1 MKMVFLISILL
12 SANAFASKARVN
24 SLIGADHI
32 VDSQTTFLN
41 PAHIHL
47 LSNYL
52 TFEFGAAGA
61 GAEAGF
67 LRNTDGGGKVMG
79 YIGHQNPTPLNT
91 DIRTS
96 NTYIAQNNPVEV
108 LYGTGD
114 QAYGVSLSNVD
125 NKKSGT
131 KETTIVGK
139 WGIVRDDFSA
149 YAHVHLISNAEKTAA
164 GVTDKATGGPQ
175 FLVGGNKKNGDMH
188 YYGAVHIGNGKIEP
202 GGGAASSDVKDTNI
216 VLGLED
222 RSLKTT
228 SADIYYGIGL
238 NLLNR
243 DQGGRKYNLMALPV
257 FLGLEYAVNTWAT
270 FRASASQNLLLGSVK
285 DEISTP
291 TNSDADGIGANTRVA
306 AGLGLKYN
314 SLLLDGSLA
323 AQNSGAINGSAF
335 LTQASVTYFF

>member
-1 MKMVFLISILL
+1 MTKMVFLISVLL

-32 VDSQTTFLN
+32 IDSQTTFIN

-52 TFEFGAAGA
+52 TFEFGTTGN

-67 LRNTDGGGKVMG
+67 LRNTNGGAKIMG
-79 YIGHQNPTPLNT
+79 YLGHQNPTPMGT
-91 DIRTS
+91 DIRTGAG
-96 NTYIAQNNPVEV
+96 YIKQNNPVEI

-114 QAYGVSLSNVD
+114 TAFGASLSQAD
-125 NKKSGT
+125 NKQSGT

-149 YAHVHLISNAEKTAA
+149 YAHVQLISNAEKTAA
-164 GVTDKATGGPQ
+164 TVTDKLTAGPQ
-175 FLVGGNKKNGDMH
+175 FLVGGNKKDGDYH
-188 YYGAVHIGNGKIEP
+188 YFGAVHIGNAKNEP
-202 GGGAASSDVKDTNI
+202 GAGGSADVKDTNLR
-216 VLGLED
+216 LGVED

-228 SADIYYGIGL
+228 SADIYYGVAL

-243 DQGGRKYNLMALPV
+243 DAAGAKYNMMSLPV

-270 FRASASQNLLLGSVK
+270 FRASAMQNLLLGSVK
-285 DEISTP
+285 DEITTP
-291 TNSDADGIGANTRVA
+291 GASADSINNNTQVA

-314 SLLLDGSLA
+314 SLLLDGALTA
-323 AQNSGAINGSAF
+323 ANSGAINGSSF